1 MDEEQILKNILF
13 ISKYKEDALKWLKLF
28 YPECFKDVKNKW
40 RTGFNKMEN
49 KEYYLKEIK
58 KVLDKDET
66 LFKIKITGFMEEVE
80 TKNLT
85 LPRELLILIFN
96 SINNDL

>member
-1 MDEEQILKNILF
+1 
-13 ISKYKEDALKWLKLF
+13 
-28 YPECFKDVKNKW
+28 
-40 RTGFNKMEN
+40 MEN